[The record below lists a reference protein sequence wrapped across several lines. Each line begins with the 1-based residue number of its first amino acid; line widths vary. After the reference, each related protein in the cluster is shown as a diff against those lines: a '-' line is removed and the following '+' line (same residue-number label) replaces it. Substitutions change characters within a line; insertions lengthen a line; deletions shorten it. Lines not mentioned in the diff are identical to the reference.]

1 MRLFLLWMQALQHN
15 ALREQL
21 WIFACLIPGFPAPQS
36 ELGPRTLDN
45 LISPPL
51 NLQESECLYAVS
63 HTLCLMNEFFFL
75 FYAFVVFIF
84 CLLSSCIRLVK
95 ISLNKIVIIS
105 FS

>member
-51 NLQESECLYAVS
+51 NLQESECLFTVS
-63 HTLCLMNEFFFL
+63 HTFCLMKTDNQNLSQSFCTFL
-75 FYAFVVFIF
+75 YFV
-84 CLLSSCIRLVK
+84 S
-95 ISLNKIVIIS
+95 
-105 FS
+105 

>member
-63 HTLCLMNEFFFL
+63 HTLCLNIKMSFFL
-75 FYAFVVFIF
+75 HFCSIFI
-84 CLLSSCIRLVK
+84 SSVK
-95 ISLNKIVIIS
+95 DMCNVSQYFSHQNS
-105 FS
+105 F